1 MTNNY
6 YAKILDIP
14 MCKIIRGN
22 IFFCGKI
29 YFSLAAIKNKIPK
42 KQETTNWCFQ
52 SKCKQKLTELYLVK
66 RTSWYQTSVL
76 CLSLYFLCAPFSR
89 TWLFTPYVSLEKQ
102 KGQVSQAACCNLLL
116 HHPLLQ
122 TSGPWAQHSVQ
133 KPCSPLFGKVFWNLD
148 LLA

>member
-1 MTNNY
+1 MQNY
-6 YAKILDIP
+6 KRRY
-14 MCKIIRGN
+14 
-22 IFFCGKI
+22 FFCEKI
-29 YFSLAAIKNKIPK
+29 YFSLAVIKNKIPK

-89 TWLFTPYVSLEKQ
+89 TWLFTPYVSLEKR

-122 TSGPWAQHSVQ
+122 TSGPWATLRSNTMFSPFWQSVL
-133 KPCSPLFGKVFWNLD
+133 KLRFVSIIYLVS
-148 LLA
+148 